1 MKTMKTLLLLCG
13 CLLGGQVF
21 SQDCKLQKSTDEFSG
36 QPKISTGFMPLQSV
50 DLSIDATGRE
60 IDYFFVIHNPVA
72 NCIGEESEAVF
83 LLEGGKTKFQ
93 LRNSGGDNC
102 NGYFHIIM
110 KGGAYTPSAMQKLAT
125 KRIVSITFTD
135 RNEKKTIV
143 TLSEQEQEMLMKA
156 SDCVAKEAKNLPR

>member
-1 MKTMKTLLLLCG
+1 MKTLLLLC
-13 CLLGGQVF
+13 CSMVAATVY
-21 SQDCKLQKSTDEFSG
+21 SQDCQLQKSTDEFSG
-36 QPKISTGFMPLQSV
+36 QPKISTGFMELQNV
-50 DLSIDATGRE
+50 DLSIDATGKE
-60 IDYFFVIHNPVA
+60 IDYFFVIHNPLA

-125 KRIVSITFTD
+125 KRVVSITFTD

-143 TLSEQEQEMLMKA
+143 SLSEKEQALLMKA